1 MAKQVD
7 NRVVQMQ
14 FDNKKFEQG
23 VQTTLKSISNL
34 DQSLNA
40 LNKITLGGFE
50 KLGSVFDK
58 IDFGMIGTAADA
70 VASRMSAMGVVGAT
84 VLQNLTNAAINTA
97 KQLGSI
103 TFGQIM
109 SGGKNRALNLEQAKF
124 QLQGLGVAWEDIEED
139 IDYGVKDTA
148 YGLDAAAKAASQL
161 VASQVQLG
169 DEMKMSLRGIS
180 GVAAM
185 TSSSF
190 EDISNIFTTVAGNG
204 RLYAMQLQQFSSRG
218 LNAAATLAQ
227 SLGVT
232 EAEVREM
239 VSKGKIDFKTFAKA
253 MDDAFGPHAKEANK
267 TFTGALSNMK
277 AALSRIGAEFYS
289 PGLEYARDIFI
300 SITGAV
306 NQLKK
311 SMAEYRI
318 FEYASDIM
326 GKLTETTTAFFNSIS
341 DKGGMN
347 RFGGGALKTV
357 QAVLAQIST
366 FLNRGFHTQA
376 LEILGTAVKNV
387 WKIIR
392 AVFAGVKMAFPYD
405 ITFAVEN
412 FLSKLS
418 SMITEF
424 DKQAVIYEDIR
435 NTIAGLLSVLKIVYT
450 TVKAI
455 WDVIGKPIFDTLITK
470 MKELLSWT
478 SDVGKK
484 IKDFA
489 DKYHPFTD
497 LYNNFREVSA
507 KWNLGM
513 MDIHNH
519 FLQTFGKTVPEILD
533 GFKKKLVGAFKSN
546 DISKEAR
553 KIAEK
558 GNNPYAILANEM
570 GKSEAEIHKMIKNG
584 EIDFNEFADIMNK
597 TLGEGTVK
605 SKLTGMEIISKGIDL
620 LVIAINKLI
629 DVAKFFYNIF
639 SGMKP
644 LFDYVGE
651 GVDLLK
657 EKISSLTGSMK
668 GVGSD
673 FGESLV
679 SNMSPGLREFLTDVK
694 EVFDNFKKIIG
705 DAFAAVQPAVKGI
718 MNVLKTISLDDIVKG
733 LAAGGG
739 IVILDEVIRRIR
751 YFVMNLTAI
760 FKPLKSSVGDLKEV
774 WTKSISGFVT
784 SMTQKNQAERLK
796 SLAISVGILA
806 ASMLILSSI
815 DTDKLGKSMA
825 AVTALIGEL
834 MGSFYLLDKKASADA
849 LSKNSLF
856 STARLGAFTA
866 ALIALSV
873 GLLIMASA
881 LKKVSKIDPERL
893 ATSFWTLSAMLAE
906 LAGSIYLLSMVKGDV
921 PKIGATIL
929 GMSAALYIM
938 ASALGKLAKFDAD
951 QLAGAILAMTI
962 LMVEL
967 GGALFLLSTFSDGAK
982 LTGIAAAFLVFA
994 IALNALIIPLT
1005 VMALLNGKIGTA
1017 ITELTALLI
1026 VLGLFAGI
1034 MSMVS
1039 GGGAAL
1045 AGIGA
1050 GLIVMAAGLTLLM
1063 VPLTTMALLEG
1074 KIGTAITELTVLL
1087 IILGLFAGIMTM
1099 VSGGGLGLA
1108 GIGAGLIIFAAGLS
1122 LLMVPLSALAMM
1134 DSGKLKQA
1142 IGAFATILVLL
1153 GIMVGFAAAL
1163 SGFTLA
1169 ILGVAAGL
1177 FLIGAS
1183 VALVGAGI
1191 AGLGAG
1197 IYLVASGFYV
1207 FVDAMKLAGNGIVDL
1222 AVKAAYGILAFLVTL
1237 GNAKIQMAESFAN
1250 LVEALCDGILKSL
1263 VKICDTIGLLIIGIL
1278 DSLTDK
1284 APNII
1289 LDLLELV
1296 FAILDG
1302 LLKGLTDKVPVLA
1315 RDLYNFCMEVLDEL
1329 VKLMKQTPMDLID
1342 IFFGGGFDKD
1352 KNSGKKL
1359 GEWFKGIFHKEKDS
1373 KEVQQAGKD
1382 TAEAVTDATSEELE
1396 SKESQDKVNS
1406 SMGSLMSGMSDYISS
1421 DSTVPDAM
1429 AGLSEKS
1436 LEGLESPLDIKGGK
1450 SMATYDI
1457 AGFANEGF
1465 LSGAEEGIDQFFAM
1479 GESGGESYI
1488 KGLQKGSGVASPSW
1502 KAMEVAKYIDEGM
1515 AIGLEKNTASEDAIA
1530 KKGNSLIDI
1539 LGGSMSNTSITP
1551 LTSMLSAFSAAMSSD
1566 ADYEPTISPVM
1577 DLSNLNNGFNQIDS
1591 MFSSRR
1597 SLALAGDASFIQ
1609 NEGKRLSF
1617 ELQNDN
1623 SSSFMNGFSSLGGK
1637 LDRLGE
1643 AIMNRQIV
1651 LDSGEL
1657 VGGLVNPM
1665 DRSLGVRA
1673 IRAQRGGAR

>member
-218 LNAAATLAQ
+218 LNAAATLAKALNK
-227 SLGVT
+227 S
-232 EAEVREM
+232 EAEIREM

-357 QAVLAQIST
+357 QAILAQIST

-387 WKIIR
+387 WKVIR

-412 FLSKLS
+412 FLGKLS

-435 NTIAGLLSVLKIVYT
+435 NTIAGLLSVLKIVFV

-519 FLQTFGKTVPEILD
+519 FLQTFGKTIPEILD

-558 GNNPYAILANEM
+558 GNNPYAILAKEM

-584 EIDFNEFADIMNK
+584 EIDFNEFADIMNR

-629 DVAKFFYNIF
+629 DVTKFFYNIF

-644 LFDYVGE
+644 LFDYIGE

-718 MNVLKTISLDDIVKG
+718 MNVLKNISFDDVVKSF
-733 LAAGGG
+733 ATGGFLVL
-739 IVILDEVIRRIR
+739 INDFVRKIRIFTWNITATLNPIGTVASSFKKTFSNIGT
-751 YFVMNLTAI
+751 YFSALTEKTRAE
-760 FKPLKSSVGDLKEV
+760 KLK
-774 WTKSISGFVT
+774 T
-784 SMTQKNQAERLK
+784 M
-796 SLAISVGILA
+796 AISIGILA

-825 AVTALIGEL
+825 AITALIGEL
-834 MGSFYLLDKKASADA
+834 MGSFYLLNTKANADA

-856 STARLGAFTA
+856 STARLGTFTA
-866 ALIALSV
+866 ALVALSV

-962 LMVEL
+962 VMVEL
-967 GGALFLLSTFSDGAK
+967 GGALFLLSKFSNGAE
-982 LTGIAAAFLVFA
+982 LVGIAAAFLVLA
-994 IALNALIIPLT
+994 IALNALVIPLT
-1005 VMALLNGKIGTA
+1005 VMSLLNGKIGTA
-1017 ITELTALLI
+1017 ITELAVLLTI
-1026 VLGLFAGI
+1026 LGLFAGI

-1039 GGGAAL
+1039 GGGLAL

-1063 VPLTTMALLEG
+1063 VPLATMALLEG

-1087 IILGLFAGIMTM
+1087 IVLGLFAGIMTM

-1122 LLMVPLSALAMM
+1122 LLMGPLTALAMM

-1169 ILGVAAGL
+1169 ILGVAAAL
-1177 FLIGAS
+1177 LLIGTS

-1250 LVEALCDGILKSL
+1250 LVEALCDAILNSL
-1263 VKICDTIGLLIIGIL
+1263 VKIVDTIGLLLIGIL
-1278 DSLTDK
+1278 DSLTER

-1352 KNSGKKL
+1352 KNQGKKL
-1359 GEWFKGIFHKEKDS
+1359 GEWFKGLFHKEKDS

-1382 TAEAVTDATSEELE
+1382 TAEAVTEATSEELE

-1406 SMGSLMSGMSDYISS
+1406 SMGSLMSGMSDYISN
-1421 DSTVPDAM
+1421 DSTLPDAM
-1429 AGLSEKS
+1429 SGLSENA
-1436 LEGLESPLDIKGGK
+1436 LDGLESPFDIKGGK

-1643 AIMNRQIV
+1643 AIMSRQIV

-1657 VGGLVNPM
+1657 VGGLASPM